1 MIRILFVDD
10 HALFRQGLR
19 NLLLENGNF
28 EIVAECSDSMTAI
41 DQIRAL
47 QPDVALVDI
56 SMPEVSGVAL
66 LQHLRKEGNSTPI
79 IMLTMHEDPIWCRR
93 AVDAGANGYLL
104 KGEAFDELFTGIKLV
119 LSGQKYISKRITTTE
134 ESPLSQLSVREL
146 EILQLV
152 CQGKSNRMI
161 AEELFISIKTVDTHR
176 TKVMKKLNLHTTA
189 DLVRRTTELG
199 IF

>member
-19 NLLLENGNF
+19 NLLQENGNF

-93 AVDAGANGYLL
+93 AVEAGANGYLL

>member
-93 AVDAGANGYLL
+93 AVEAGANGYLL